1 MREISRCLSEFIQE
15 QQSFNRHI
23 EQRLTSAVNSPVSQ
37 TPDPVFNQF
46 QQQVLTQG
54 LIVSLN
60 TAYREVAVLQSETN
74 ALQSENS
81 RLASSISFDDQYHR
95 HIPPLYSRDDS
106 KDSMY
111 SYEQIKP
118 NIRPQP
124 RSRFDEQ
131 LKQENH
137 LFENSSR
144 TSFNSQSTGQQT
156 AINVERVNRETT
168 PIKQTRNG

>member
-1 MREISRCLSEFIQE
+1 MREISRCLSAFIQE

-60 TAYREVAVLQSETN
+60 TAYREIAVLQSETN
-74 ALQSENS
+74 ALQSENI

-95 HIPPLYSRDDS
+95 HIPPLYSRENS

-111 SYEQIKP
+111 SFEQIKP

-131 LKQENH
+131 LKQEN
-137 LFENSSR
+137 SSR

-156 AINVERVNRETT
+156 AINVEKVNRETT

>member
-1 MREISRCLSEFIQE
+1 MREISRCLSAFIQE

-60 TAYREVAVLQSETN
+60 TAYREIAVLQSETN
-74 ALQSENS
+74 ALQSENI
-81 RLASSISFDDQYHR
+81 RLASSISFDNQYHR
-95 HIPPLYSRDDS
+95 HIPPLYSRDNS

-131 LKQENH
+131 LKQENY